1 MDFFHLGE
9 MHNYFI
15 TYFDVNWCQILM
27 DFI

>member
-1 MDFFHLGE
+1 MEFFHLGE

-15 TYFDVNWCQILM
+15 TYFYVNWCQILM